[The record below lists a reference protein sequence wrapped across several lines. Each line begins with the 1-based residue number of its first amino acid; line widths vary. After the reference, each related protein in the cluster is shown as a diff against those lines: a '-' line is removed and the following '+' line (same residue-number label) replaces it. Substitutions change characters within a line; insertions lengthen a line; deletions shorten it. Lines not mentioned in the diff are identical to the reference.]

1 MFVTVNSYVAFCCTV
16 IDIFWESTLVFFVT
30 YKPADSGS
38 TEQPW
43 LVQVTLAVSK
53 QILPLLGRIACTE
66 CWDVACS
73 YRCSVVCL
81 MDTAMSPAKWLN
93 RDAVWVMDSDGPK
106 EPCQVLA
113 PDPSGKGQ
121 FFWGGI
127 HVKTH
132 PVIKCGDWGDSTVE
146 NRLTWSTCSLEWSH
160 HSPYPKCHV
169 DWFTYYC
176 RAHQP
181 VTCRLTIELL

>member
-1 MFVTVNSYVAFCCTV
+1 
-16 IDIFWESTLVFFVT
+16 
-30 YKPADSGS
+30 
-38 TEQPW
+38 
-43 LVQVTLAVSK
+43 
-53 QILPLLGRIACTE
+53 
-66 CWDVACS
+66 
-73 YRCSVVCL
+73 

-127 HVKTH
+127 HVKAH

-146 NRLTWSTCSLEWSH
+146 NRLT
-160 HSPYPKCHV
+160 
-169 DWFTYYC
+169 
-176 RAHQP
+176 
-181 VTCRLTIELL
+181 

>member
-1 MFVTVNSYVAFCCTV
+1 MLWNLQQLVADAVLSGNSCNNMGSYVHSSIFVIYCRISFFYFCYAYFLYWLVAMFVIVNSYVAFCCTV

-66 CWDVACS
+66 CWDGTCS

-106 EPCQVLA
+106 EPCVRCWLRI
-113 PDPSGKGQ
+113 PRGRGS
-121 FFWGGI
+121 FFGVG
-127 HVKTH
+127 
-132 PVIKCGDWGDSTVE
+132 
-146 NRLTWSTCSLEWSH
+146 
-160 HSPYPKCHV
+160 YM
-169 DWFTYYC
+169 
-176 RAHQP
+176 
-181 VTCRLTIELL
+181 